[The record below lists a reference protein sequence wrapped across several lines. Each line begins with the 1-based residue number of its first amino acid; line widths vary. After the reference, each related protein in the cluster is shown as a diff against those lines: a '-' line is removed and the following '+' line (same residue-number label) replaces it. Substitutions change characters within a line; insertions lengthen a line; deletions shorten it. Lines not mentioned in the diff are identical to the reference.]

1 MSADLLS
8 VRDGCSCS
16 VNSTPRGTEGVML
29 PTSLP
34 SSLGPFRGPPL
45 HCHHLPVST
54 NLRYACSISYISTH
68 HNTTSDS
75 LFECVAIWNHCP
87 NHVSGRRMVLGL
99 HLSEPGSGSSPEKV
113 WRHIFNAGQQS
124 SSAHAGAVGED
135 LLWTHQRTHRV

>member
-8 VRDGCSCS
+8 VRDGCPRS
-16 VNSTPRGTEGVML
+16 VSSPPQGTEDVLL

-34 SSLGPFRGPPL
+34 SSLGSFRGPPL
-45 HCHHLPVST
+45 HHHHLPVST
-54 NLRYACSISYISTH
+54 DLGYACSISYILTH

-75 LFECVAIWNHCP
+75 LFECVAVWNWCP

-113 WRHIFNAGQQS
+113 WRHVSNAGQQS
-124 SSAHAGAVGED
+124 SSTHAGAVGED
-135 LLWTHQRTHRV
+135 LLRTHQRTHRV